1 MNSEISDSKED
12 DGEAGDEHG
21 HGGECSKVTK
31 EIGHC
36 GSLSFYVSN
45 LFYFCSHVN
54 GFSPAL
60 WTRLRQRNKVAST
73 NGGIKMKSLI
83 AALMLSAALPALSAA
98 ADFPAD
104 RIIAMASGDWNKD
117 GTPDLAVVA
126 MPGDDSG
133 DDNGLYVYVAKPE
146 ENRLTLALSLPNTVW
161 GNLTM
166 YGQEP
171 ELAALGN
178 GSFTLTTKNDS
189 IGRER
194 WRETLTIAYRNFDF
208 IVAGYTYSAYDTIAE
223 DGGENRTSD
232 CDLNVLTG
240 KGKRDGQAVADK
252 AQFVL
257 LKDWNNSIPRSVCG
271 LGN

>member
-1 MNSEISDSKED
+1 MSDSKED

-36 GSLSFYVSN
+36 GSLSFYVSI
-45 LFYFCSHVN
+45 LFHYCSHVN
-54 GFSPAL
+54 SFPQPH
-60 WTRLRQRNKVAST
+60 WTGVRQRNKVAST
-73 NGGIKMKSLI
+73 NGGIEMKSLI
-83 AALMLSAALPALSAA
+83 AALMLSAALPAFSSA

-117 GTPDLAVVA
+117 GTPDLALVA
-126 MPGDDSG
+126 TPGDDSG

-146 ENRLTLALSLPNTVW
+146 ENRLTLALSLPNTIW
-161 GNLTM
+161 GNMTM

-171 ELAALGN
+171 ELTPLAN

-189 IGRER
+189 IGRDR
-194 WRETLTIAYRNFDF
+194 WRQSLTIAYRNFDF
-208 IVAGYTYSAYDTIAE
+208 IVAGYTYSSYDTLNP
-223 DGGENRTSD
+223 DGGSE

-240 KGKRDGQAVADK
+240 KGKAGHGAVAGQ

-257 LKDWNNSIPRSVCG
+257 LKDWKDEIARNICG
-271 LGN
+271 LDN

>member
-1 MNSEISDSKED
+1 
-12 DGEAGDEHG
+12 
-21 HGGECSKVTK
+21 
-31 EIGHC
+31 
-36 GSLSFYVSN
+36 
-45 LFYFCSHVN
+45 
-54 GFSPAL
+54 
-60 WTRLRQRNKVAST
+60 
-73 NGGIKMKSLI
+73 MKSLI